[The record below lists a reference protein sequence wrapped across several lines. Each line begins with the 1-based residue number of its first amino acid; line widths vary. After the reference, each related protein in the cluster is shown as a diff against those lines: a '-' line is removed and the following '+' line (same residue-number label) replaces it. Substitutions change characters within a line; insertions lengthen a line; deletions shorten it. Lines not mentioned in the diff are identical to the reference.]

1 MFEQEKKDERIKQ
14 TIDFFFYMYIA
25 RRIKKDNRAS
35 SRYITKKKKFILR
48 LLLFFAID
56 IYIYTKIEQ
65 KKKKMWPEITNVSLS
80 LNSF

>member
-35 SRYITKKKKFILR
+35 SRYITKKE
-48 LLLFFAID
+48 
-56 IYIYTKIEQ
+56 KIH
-65 KKKKMWPEITNVSLS
+65 S
-80 LNSF
+80 SFVVVLCY